1 MSLIRYF
8 GRTFPQKNLYGQDV
22 LSRTEVDHW
31 LTFTLGPMACQGEF
45 AEALGYLNSV
55 LSGDKKY
62 LVGDKISGADY
73 AVFGALFA
81 AGQWQGLIGKKGN
94 AQILLSFIY
103 ILIKRSHHFTDIK
116 HPFHLCKAITRTSFP
131 MC

>member
-1 MSLIRYF
+1 MCIRD
-8 GRTFPQKNLYGQDV
+8 R
-22 LSRTEVDHW
+22 
-31 LTFTLGPMACQGEF
+31 
-45 AEALGYLNSV
+45 
-55 LSGDKKY
+55 KY

-94 AQILLSFIY
+94 AQILFEFYLHFN
-103 ILIKRSHHFTDIK
+103 KESHHFTDIK
-116 HPFHLCKAITRTSFP
+116 HLFHLSKAITRTSFP